1 MLRSKILVYVKI
13 TTIQALLNFNASA
26 LHLTPHYFLLILHL
40 IFFPFMKRLSGFILL
55 FIIYYLSLI
64 AFPVHAQVQKMP
76 AYPIIT
82 HDPYFSIWSF
92 DDTLNN
98 SNTKHWTGKDQALLG
113 FLRVDGKVYSF
124 MGDPAMPPR
133 AFAPAANEMP
143 YTCRYMTDSVSD
155 KWYDE
160 NFDDSKWK
168 QAAAPFGNTGS
179 GAATAWDTKEIWMRR
194 SLEVIDANPGRLILQ
209 LRCDDN
215 AEVYLN
221 GELVHIQTN
230 WLSDY
235 KQIILS
241 GAAKKTLHTGN
252 NVLAIHCTNTGGY
265 AWLDAGLANQALM
278 KGFEKAVQ
286 QTVNVTATQTTYSFL
301 CGKVLLDINFLSPLL
316 ATSIDIMSRPLS
328 YINFKTRSLDSAVHE
343 ANLLFAVSSALCVN
357 NDTEAVEAQAYYHK
371 SLQMIRAGSVDQK
384 ILAAS
389 GDDVR
394 INWGYAYVSVPNNKD
409 YHTAVTSLQS
419 IAKDYLRNGVL
430 VSPYPGITV
439 TDKNCWLAFNIS
451 MFPGIAG
458 YESTARCMVGYDDI
472 YSIQYFGKPLQ
483 AWWKKG
489 IGTMEKLMY
498 LNSDKYD
505 SLKMACDSFDVQL
518 YKNAKAAGGDEYA
531 QLCVMAYRQ
540 SIAAHKA
547 VRNTDGSL
555 LFPQKENFSNG
566 SIWTVDVTYP
576 SAPLALMYN
585 PALLKGMI
593 EPLFMY
599 SETGKWLK
607 PFPAHDLGTY
617 PLANGQTYPED
628 MPVEEAGNMI
638 ILTAAICRAEKNIAY
653 ARQHWSLLRQWVDYL
668 AVNGFDPANQLCTD
682 DFAGHLARNANL
694 SVKAIEA
701 VGAYAMMC
709 EMMNDKVNA
718 AKYKSLA
725 QNAAA
730 QWQMLAFSND
740 HFALTFDD
748 KNSWSQKYNLVWD
761 KLLGLN
767 LFSSA
772 VYDTEIKY
780 YLTKQ
785 NIYGLPLDNRRTY
798 TKSDWILWT
807 ACLANSKAE
816 FDSLVHPVYKFT
828 AESSSHVP
836 LSDWHET
843 TDGTQVGFQ
852 ARSVVG
858 GYFMKMLM
866 WKWKK

>member
-1 MLRSKILVYVKI
+1 MKKSNTHLF
-13 TTIQALLNFNASA
+13 LLFTF
-26 LHLTPHYFLLILHL
+26 HFLLI
-40 IFFPFMKRLSGFILL
+40 SA
-55 FIIYYLSLI
+55 S
-64 AFPVHAQVQKMP
+64 AQVHKMP

-98 SNTKHWTGKDQALLG
+98 SNTKHWTGKEQALLG

-124 MGDPAMPPR
+124 MGDPAMPAQ
-133 AFAPAANEMP
+133 AFASTGITAP
-143 YTCRYMTDSVSD
+143 YTCRYMADSVSSD
-155 KWYDE
+155 WYTE
-160 NFDDSKWK
+160 NYDDSKWK
-168 QAAAPFGNTGS
+168 QGNAPFGNTGS
-179 GAATAWDTKEIWMRR
+179 GAATIWDTKEIWMRR
-194 SLEVIDANPGRLILQ
+194 TVEVIDATPNRLILQ
-209 LRCDDN
+209 LRCDDD
-215 AEVYLN
+215 AEIYLN
-221 GELVHIQTN
+221 GEQVYIQKG

-235 KQIILS
+235 KEIILPDD
-241 GAAKKTLHTGN
+241 AKKKLHTGTN
-252 NVLAIHCTNTGGY
+252 LLAIHCTNTGGY
-265 AWLDAGLANQALM
+265 AWLDAGLAKQSLI
-278 KGFEKAVQ
+278 KGFNKAVQ
-286 QTVNVTATQTTYSFL
+286 QNVNVTATQTEYSFI
-301 CGKVLLDINFLSPLL
+301 CGKVLLTVNFLSPLL
-316 ATSIDIMSRPLS
+316 ATNIDILSRPLS
-328 YINFKTRSLDSAVHE
+328 YVNFKTRSLDSAVHE
-343 ANLLFAVSSALCVN
+343 ANLFFAVSSSLCVN
-357 NDTEAVEAQAYYHK
+357 SDTEAVEAQAYYHK
-371 SLQMIRAGSVDQK
+371 DLQMIRAGSVEQK

-419 IAKDYLRNGVL
+419 IAKDYLRSGVL

-458 YESTARCMVGYDDI
+458 YESSARCMIGYDDI

-498 LNSDKYD
+498 TYRSQYD
-505 SLKMACDSFDVQL
+505 SLKTACDSFDVQL
-518 YKNAKAAGGDEYA
+518 YKNAKAAGGEEYA
-531 QLCVMAYRQ
+531 KLCVMAYRQ
-540 SIAAHKA
+540 SLAAHKA
-547 VRNTDGSL
+547 IRNKDGSL

-593 EPLFMY
+593 EPIFNY
-599 SETGKWLK
+599 SETGKWAK

-638 ILTAAICRAEKNIAY
+638 ILTAAVCKAEKNIAY
-653 ARQHWSLLRQWVDYL
+653 GRQHWPVLKQWVDYL
-668 AVNGFDPANQLCTD
+668 VTNGFDPANQLCTD

-709 EMMNDKVNA
+709 DMMNDKINA

-725 QNAAA
+725 QNAAT
-730 QWQMLAFSND
+730 QWQLMAFSND

-748 KNSWSQKYNLVWD
+748 KNTWSQKYNLVWD

-767 LFSSA
+767 LFSSS

-785 NIYGLPLDNRRTY
+785 NMYGLPLDNRRTY
-798 TKSDWILWT
+798 TKSDWIMWM
-807 ACLANSKAE
+807 ASLASDKKD
-816 FDSLVHPVYKFT
+816 FDSLIHPVYKFSVET
-828 AESSSHVP
+828 PTRVP
-836 LSDWHET
+836 LCDWHET
-843 TDGTQVGFQ
+843 TDGSQVGFQ